1 MSAPVSPKAIDQVAQ
16 QAQEMP
22 KAPKASSPS
31 ASIPN
36 VAPVNAAPINQDAQ
50 PTVSNLSSLIARV
63 MVAARYLLSGNFD
76 ISATITDMALVET
89 SIKSL
94 SVAIEGCK
102 NAIVA
107 AKDSII
113 GFTQTLPTV
122 VEAAGRVSNAFARS
136 FPWLGQ
142 FFAQA

>member
-1 MSAPVSPKAIDQVAQ
+1 MVAPASPKAIDSVAEK
-16 QAQEMP
+16 AQEMP
-22 KAPKASSPS
+22 KAQSSSPS

-36 VAPVNAAPINQDAQ
+36 AVPVNQPVNQDAQ
-50 PTVSNLSSLIARV
+50 PNVSSLSNLIARV

-76 ISATITDMALVET
+76 IAATINDMALIEAST
-89 SIKSL
+89 RSL
-94 SVAIEGCK
+94 TTAIEGCK
-102 NAIVA
+102 NAVVA

-122 VEAAGRVSNAFARS
+122 VEAAGRVSTAFARS

-142 FFAQA
+142 FFVQA